1 MIEHRPFRERVL
13 DAIII
18 LHNLESQKAD
28 PDRDS
33 PQAQG
38 RLVGE
43 IEEPILT
50 FLRDKGYINFDEG
63 NIPQLNNYGKCVYGE
78 FQTII
83 NQRFG
88 L

>member
-1 MIEHRPFRERVL
+1 MVEHRPFKERVL

-18 LHNLESQKAD
+18 LHNSESQKAD

-33 PQAQG
+33 PKSQSG
-38 RLVGE
+38 LVEE

-50 FLRDKGYINFDEG
+50 FLRDKGYISFDQG
-63 NIPQLNNYGKCVYGE
+63 DRPQLNNYGRSAYAE
-78 FQTII
+78 MINII
-83 NQRFG
+83 NQKFG